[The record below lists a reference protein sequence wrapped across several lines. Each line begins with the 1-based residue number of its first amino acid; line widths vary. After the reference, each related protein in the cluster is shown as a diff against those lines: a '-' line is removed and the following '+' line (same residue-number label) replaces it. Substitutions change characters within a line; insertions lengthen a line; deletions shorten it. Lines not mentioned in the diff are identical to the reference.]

1 MAKVKGEVE
10 QIPFTYPGGIEA
22 FHKNEVLPYEPDE
35 VFGAPTIGYE
45 LSFTKYF
52 YKPVQLRSIADITA
66 DIRDIEKSTD
76 GLLNEILGR

>member
-1 MAKVKGEVE
+1 MGPMDDSGTALMILTVK
-10 QIPFTYPGGIEA
+10 
-22 FHKNEVLPYEPDE
+22 
-35 VFGAPTIGYE
+35 GYE